1 MTDRIHRGCK
11 QQRKQEQGRFQYH
24 KQKSTD
30 ASVKIG
36 ESKESGVVKENQVV
50 CMWTL
55 SNI

>member
-24 KQKSTD
+24 KQKSTE

-50 CMWTL
+50 CM
-55 SNI
+55 